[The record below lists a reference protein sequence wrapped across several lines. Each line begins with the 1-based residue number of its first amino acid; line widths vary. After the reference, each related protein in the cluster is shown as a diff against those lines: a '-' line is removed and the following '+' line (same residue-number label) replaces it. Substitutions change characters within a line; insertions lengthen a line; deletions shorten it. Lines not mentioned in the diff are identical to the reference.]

1 MVCFLITSTVLSS
14 SNTLIAMD
22 KERALGII
30 VIAVAAIY
38 GLSSVDLAPELVLGP
53 VGLVDDAAVIAA
65 AVGIAVKLF
74 SSSKNTHGQAD

>member
-1 MVCFLITSTVLSS
+1 
-14 SNTLIAMD
+14 MD
-22 KERALGII
+22 KKRALGII

-38 GLSSVDLAPELVLGP
+38 GLSPIDLAPELVLGP

-74 SSSKNTHGQAD
+74 SSSKSTRDPAD